1 MTKMIY
7 LFLTCCLLADH
18 SPAGLQNK
26 QPDSLREVK
35 AVLEQPMGSSLREV
49 KAVLEQ
55 LMGFSKRNAL
65 ASPEAKNIYTGE
77 ALKWDFPTFGRLTE
91 APDKIVSTN
100 QYAIARYQLTENG
113 LTADVY
119 IYLINEG
126 KWKVKSVRRLALTGL
141 LEELQAGLKARPSL
155 TDDERNTLANIN
167 LTLATD
173 KELINWLTE
182 HKTQLKQL
190 CDLAA
195 SAGATRPQFITS
207 NDQDYPQIAT
217 LLKELHLSGIETEGT
232 GSIKIVIG
240 GVTDN
245 TVGYIYA
252 PSNNPPQMDD
262 GEYFW
267 VEKITDNWYLFR
279 TT

>member
-1 MTKMIY
+1 MTRIIY
-7 LFLTCCLLADH
+7 LFLTCCLVAGH
-18 SPAGLQNK
+18 SPARLQCR
-26 QPDSLREVK
+26 QSD
-35 AVLEQPMGSSLREV
+35 SLREV

-65 ASPEAKNIYTGE
+65 ASLEAKNIYTGE
-77 ALKWDFPTFGRLTE
+77 ALKWDFPTFGRLAE
-91 APDKIVSTN
+91 APGKIVLTN
-100 QYAIARYQLTENG
+100 QYAIARYQLTAENG

-126 KWKVKSVRRLALTGL
+126 KWKIKSVRRLAMTGI
-141 LEELQAGLKARPSL
+141 LEKVQAGLKARPRL
-155 TDDERNTLANIN
+155 TDDEQNMLANIN

-173 KELINWLTE
+173 KELSSWLIE

-190 CDLAA
+190 CDLTTSAA
-195 SAGATRPQFITS
+195 ATRPQFITS
-207 NDQDYPQIAT
+207 DGQDHPQIVT
-217 LLKELHLSGIETEGT
+217 LLKQLHLSGIETDGT
-232 GSIKIVIG
+232 RNIKIVIG
-240 GVTDN
+240 GVIDN

-252 PSNNPPQMDD
+252 PSNDPPQIDD

>member
-1 MTKMIY
+1 MTRMIY
-7 LFLTCCLLADH
+7 LFLTCCLVASH
-18 SPAGLQNK
+18 SPAWVQNK
-26 QPDSLREVK
+26 QPDS
-35 AVLEQPMGSSLREV
+35 SREV

-55 LMGFSKRNAL
+55 LMSFSKRNAL
-65 ASPEAKNIYTGE
+65 ASPEAKQIYTGE
-77 ALKWDFPTFGRLTE
+77 ALKWNFPTFGKLTE
-91 APDKIVSTN
+91 APDKIVLAN
-100 QYAIARYQLTENG
+100 QYAIARYQLTAENG
-113 LTADVY
+113 FTADVY
-119 IYLINEG
+119 IYLLNEG

-141 LEELQAGLKARPSL
+141 LEKVQAGLQAQPRL
-155 TDDERNTLANIN
+155 TDEEQVTLANIN
-167 LTLATD
+167 LTLAPD
-173 KELINWLTE
+173 KELIGWLLD

-190 CDLAA
+190 CDLMT
-195 SAGATRPQFITS
+195 STGATSPQAIAS
-207 NDQDYPQIAT
+207 NDQDHPKIAT
-217 LLKELHLSGIETEGT
+217 LLKELHLSEIETDGT
-232 GSIKIVIG
+232 GNTMIVIG